1 MTTPPN
7 SHPIKIVI
15 LSGSVRP
22 GNYTAKAVALVADE
36 LQKRGASVAVPEL
49 AEVGLNLPGLG
60 EPTPRLLEFRQLVAE
75 ATGLVLATPE
85 YHGSFSSVI
94 KLTIENM
101 EFPSALAGK
110 PVSLLGVAAG
120 VIGAIKSLEAL
131 RGVCSHVGALVLP
144 GLVSVAGV
152 QKVFDQEGNCLDEAT
167 EKRIRG
173 LATSLLDYIDGHIC
187 PRIALEEMVRKG

>member
-36 LQKRGASVAVPEL
+36 LQKRGASVAVPKL

-60 EPTPRLLEFRQLVAE
+60 EPTPQLLEFRKLVAE